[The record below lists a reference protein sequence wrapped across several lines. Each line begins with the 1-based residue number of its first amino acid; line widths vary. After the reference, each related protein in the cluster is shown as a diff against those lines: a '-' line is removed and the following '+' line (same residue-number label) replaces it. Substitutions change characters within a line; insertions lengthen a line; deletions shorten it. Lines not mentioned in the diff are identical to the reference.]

1 MEYYTGTTTAAIA
14 MKEGKNDI
22 PPIKYLQCPAAV
34 TVHHLQKFLCSKY
47 NIDLD
52 NEKLTIDI
60 IYEEEILPTTFML
73 MDVAY
78 TFNWK
83 RVSTTFYFMSV

>member
-1 MEYYTGTTTAAIA
+1 MEHLNDLPSTT
-14 MKEGKNDI
+14 
-22 PPIKYLQCPAAV
+22 YLQCPAAV

-47 NIDLD
+47 GIDLD

-60 IYEEEILPTTFML
+60 IYEEEVLPTSFML
-73 MDVAY
+73 MDIAY

-83 RVSTTFYFMSV
+83 RVSITFYFLYYEHAEEFC